1 MDAIL
6 NTTLTRL
13 LENIQSV
20 LIGGCV
26 CWVARGDVPSLVHLA
41 SRNVSRPE
49 ICPLCLLPCAQ
60 LKPIIHPPLPRPA
73 EVRDRT
79 EADLAQ
85 AG

>member
-13 LENIQSV
+13 PENIQSI

-26 CWVARGDVPSLVHLA
+26 CLGRAWRCPLA
-41 SRNVSRPE
+41 SPSRDVSRPE

-60 LKPIIHPPLPRPA
+60 LKPIIHPPPSRLA